1 MLNINIKPRYDTLL
15 QDKNYCI
22 LNIQY
27 WLLFH
32 ICVMPIRPF
41 QKFRKQQEAVFG
53 GTCDGVLYDVDI
65 SKENTKDIFWFT
77 VFAVRQEG
85 LCYTCFLLFIYQS
98 KVVSVSNIKNHF
110 ISTSYLTFINQS
122 TLKYVIKR

>member
-1 MLNINIKPRYDTLL
+1 
-15 QDKNYCI
+15 
-22 LNIQY
+22 
-27 WLLFH
+27 
-32 ICVMPIRPF
+32 MPIRPF

-98 KVVSVSNIKNHF
+98 KYCYSPKINDSGILGFF
-110 ISTSYLTFINQS
+110 IF
-122 TLKYVIKR
+122 